1 MAEINVDSLRF
12 AVMYDEPKYHH
23 GDMKY
28 DLLEVIDAY
37 TGDYEM
43 RDDISELYAL
53 SYDVEGMEDC
63 IDFTE
68 DLITCKTKAELQAGL
83 KELLQMMRVELD
95 VMSSATESMSEIVDK
110 Y

>member
-37 TGDYEM
+37 TGEDEM
-43 RDDISELYAL
+43 RDDIYELYAL
-53 SYDVEGMEDC
+53 SYDVAGMEDC
-63 IDFTE
+63 ITFTE

-83 KELLQMMRVELD
+83 KELLQMMRDERD
-95 VMSSATESMSEIVDK
+95 VIISGTEFMSEVVGK